1 MKAITREDREGN
13 TVINKHKNGARES
26 PQTEH
31 VPREFWL
38 RVILRRYELAAYP
51 ARFEK
56 SQKNEKMRINATATT
71 LYVLLKFAT
80 GAGLYS
86 MFWLRA
92 TSRFG
97 GARTPRVL
105 NKMLKNH

>member
-13 TVINKHKNGARES
+13 TGITKHKNRARES

-31 VPREFWL
+31 VPRGFWL
-38 RVILRRYELAAYP
+38 RVILRRYELATYP

-92 TSRFG
+92 KKRFG
-97 GARTPRVL
+97 RRRTPGVL
-105 NKMLKNH
+105 KKNVKNH